1 MLFKKCI
8 GIATIIHTPYYIHD
22 CKKSWSIKPN
32 LYSLQ
37 RVQIEYPDET
47 ELLKEVLDIFD
58 DDIIDT
64 VWTNSIYLME
74 WYHHI
79 H

>member
-1 MLFKKCI
+1 MLFKKYIGLASIMPYNSKNAWCI
-8 GIATIIHTPYYIHD
+8 KH
-22 CKKSWSIKPN
+22 KF
-32 LYSLQ
+32 YSLQ

-47 ELLKEVLDIFD
+47 ELLKDVLDIFD

-64 VWTNSIYLME
+64 VWRNSVYFID
-74 WYHHI
+74 WTHHI

>member
-8 GIATIIHTPYYIHD
+8 GLACIARYNTIHD
-22 CKKSWSIKPN
+22 YKKPWIKHTI
-32 LYSLQ
+32 YSLQ
-37 RVQIEYPDET
+37 RFQMENPDET
-47 ELLKEVLDIFD
+47 ELFKEMFDVFD

-64 VWTNSIYLME
+64 VWTNRVYFIE
-74 WYHHI
+74 WFHHI

>member
-1 MLFKKCI
+1 MLLKKWI
-8 GIATIIHTPYYIHD
+8 GLASITPYYHD
-22 CKKSWSIKPN
+22 YRKSCILKDKIY
-32 LYSLQ
+32 LFQ

-47 ELLKEVLDIFD
+47 ELFKEMFDVFD

-64 VWTNSIYLME
+64 LWTNSLYFIE
-74 WYHHI
+74 WSHHI